1 MSDHPIDFNA
11 IEIEL
16 LPEERRVLLKHSCP
30 FKDARQ
36 QLAAMVN
43 SRNPIETL
51 VISEFYLSRLSVDLW
66 KSLEQ
71 NEIKG
76 KSRTIARQLLERL
89 DFAQRWGYSEI
100 DLM

>member
-1 MSDHPIDFNA
+1 MSDHLIDFSA

-16 LPEERRVLLKHSCP
+16 LPEERRVLLKHGYP
-30 FKDARQ
+30 FEDARQ
-36 QLAAMVN
+36 QLEPMVQ
-43 SRNPIETL
+43 SKNPIETL
-51 VISEFYLSRLSVDLW
+51 VISDFYLSRLIVDLW
-66 KSLEQ
+66 RSLEQ

-100 DLM
+100 DVI